1 MSIRVYGC
9 SGVAKMSRTGES
21 STSFPAYM
29 TPSRSTNWAMS
40 PMSCPTRITEAS
52 RSFCTLRQGLHHLLL
67 HHHVQGAGGL
77 VGDDDP
83 GAQADGDG
91 DAGPLLHAPAQ
102 LVGKHGGDLR
112 PQADRVQEI
121 PHALVELAPGHHH
134 PVIPQGVGDLLLD
147 PHHRVQ
153 RVHRSL
159 GNQGDARQPHLAH
172 LLVGEGHHVDA
183 VQPDLTGFDPSG
195 RLDHAEDG
203 QHHRG
208 LAGAGLSGQAQ
219 ALLGVEAKADV
230 VGGSHRAA
238 RGVVEHPQTLHA
250 EDVGLQTALRSLG
263 LAISSRPTLRKKRP
277 RKTMRM
283 MAMGA
288 VHHHHQPLMRAAL

>member
-1 MSIRVYGC
+1 MSICVYGC
-9 SGVAKMSRTGES
+9 SGFAKMSADRRELDQLARIHDAES
-21 STSFPAYM
+21 VDELGDQPHVVSHEDHGGPDV
-29 TPSRSTNWAMS
+29 PLH
-40 PMSCPTRITEAS
+40 P
-52 RSFCTLRQGLHHLLL
+52 RQGLHHLLL

-91 DAGPLLHAPAQ
+91 DARPLLHAPAQ
-102 LVGKHGGDLR
+102 LVGKHGGDVW
-112 PQADRVQEI
+112 PQADRVQEVAHTLLKL
-121 PHALVELAPGHHH
+121 PPGQRDV
-134 PVIPQGVGDLLLD
+134 VIPQGVCDLVLD
-147 PHHRVQ
+147 AHHRVQ

-159 GNQGDARQPHLAH
+159 WNQGDSRQPHLSH
-172 LLVGEGHHVDA
+172 LLLGEGHHVDA
-183 VQPDLTGFDPSG
+183 VQPDLTGFDPPG

-208 LAGAGLSGQAQ
+208 FAGAGLSGQPQ
-219 ALLGVEAKADV
+219 ALLGVETKADI

-238 RGVVEHPQTLHA
+238 RGVVEHPETLDA
-250 EDVGLQTALRSLG
+250 ENVGLQIALRSLG

-277 RKTMRM
+277 RKTRRM